1 MSSSYAVDHCALLW
15 KYVTKVENLVEGG
28 GGGTQTLVAVI
39 VNVFLRDSIV
49 T

>member
-1 MSSSYAVDHCALLW
+1 MLFFGSTSLKW
-15 KYVTKVENLVEGG
+15 KIWLKREGG
-28 GGGTQTLVAVI
+28 GGAQTLVAVI